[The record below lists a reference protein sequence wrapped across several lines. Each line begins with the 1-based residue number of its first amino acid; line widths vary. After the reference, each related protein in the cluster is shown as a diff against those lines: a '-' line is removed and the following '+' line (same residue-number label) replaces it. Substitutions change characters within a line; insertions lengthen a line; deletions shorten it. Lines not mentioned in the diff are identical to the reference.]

1 MNAMVVPE
9 GTYEV
14 CSRTINPHTKEKNS
28 NAKVI
33 LNVKWHMKGLDV
45 NMDTNIG
52 KRLSQLG
59 NTLTSLTSDS
69 DVYFAD
75 GLSHQDH
82 DIRKSED
89 TCTLSGELL
98 DLDSS
103 SHMNSKQ
110 WTRLIERK
118 MNDQAKVVEDLKQLG
133 ASQNTIEI
141 EERKL
146 QELKMAVCLDFRQEF
161 MKKLRRKSVKA
172 SALKDKLGLGY
183 KPSQPV
189 KVRSFSSRPPYRPK
203 TFDVRRLATYKEES
217 GKEFVSPS
225 QSRGHGRASSLGTQA
240 FSTPKACWDHSHHS
254 MHNDGQSPELDDPF
268 QADSPQKSSKE
279 SSPATPPYIILKDD
293 SSSASDEDGDP
304 DLSFHAAKHFR

>member
-14 CSRTINPHTKEKNS
+14 CSRTINPHTGDKNM

-69 DVYFAD
+69 DMYFAD

-82 DIRKSED
+82 DIRKSD
-89 TCTLSGELL
+89 DSCPISGELF
-98 DLDSS
+98 DLESDS
-103 SHMNSKQ
+103 HLNSKQ
-110 WTRLIERK
+110 WTRLIEKK

-183 KPSQPV
+183 KPAQPG
-189 KVRSFSSRPPYRPK
+189 KIKSFSSRPAYRPT

-217 GKEFVSPS
+217 DKEFLPQN
-225 QSRGHGRASSLGTQA
+225 QSHGHGRALSLGTDS
-240 FSTPKACWDHSHHS
+240 FSTPKSSWDHSQHS
-254 MHNDGQSPELDDPF
+254 VHNDGTPPEFDDPF
-268 QADSPQKSSKE
+268 VDGAEKSSKA
-279 SSPATPPYIILKDD
+279 SSPVTPPYIILKDET
-293 SSSASDEDGDP
+293 SSVKDQE
-304 DLSFHAAKHFR
+304 